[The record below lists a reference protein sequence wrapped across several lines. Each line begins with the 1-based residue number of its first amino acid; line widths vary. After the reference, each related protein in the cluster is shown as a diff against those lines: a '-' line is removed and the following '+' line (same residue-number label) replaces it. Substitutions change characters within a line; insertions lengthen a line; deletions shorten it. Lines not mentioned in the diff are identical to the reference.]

1 MSAKAE
7 ANAAAA
13 LRELGATLKASATAP
28 KLNTLQLLKD
38 LGLDEEED
46 ELELNIMEEI
56 ASLVKNA
63 DGPKYADPLP
73 GRGRRTPHALGIRPR
88 LPRAVECRQSRGTT
102 AMPTPRHRGEPVHT
116 HGTHG
121 RSAHGHTDHTDEPH
135 NHPNPTTHP
144 HDRFT
149 CTSVVTFTTHHHA
162 NNRHLAP
169 ALAKANIQAI
179 IHITPPT
186 YVYSQLTTSRH
197 IRIWGGSVRVV
208 TRRSGNVYALFTQS
222 RRHSETHRYPAHR
235 PDIRFSTHP
244 IQRFNNRQPTLH
256 SLRLIE
262 EWAEELGN
270 GQ

>member
-1 MSAKAE
+1 MRKKTPG
-7 ANAAAA
+7 
-13 LRELGATLKASATAP
+13 GAGTHARDTRAQRTRAHGSH
-28 KLNTLQLLKD
+28 
-38 LGLDEEED
+38 
-46 ELELNIMEEI
+46 
-56 ASLVKNA
+56 
-63 DGPKYADPLP
+63 
-73 GRGRRTPHALGIRPR
+73 RRTSQPSKPND
-88 LPRAVECRQSRGTT
+88 
-102 AMPTPRHRGEPVHT
+102 TPARPVHMYQCCHVHNT
-116 HGTHG
+116 PSRKQSAPRTRAREGQHSGT
-121 RSAHGHTDHTDEPH
+121 
-135 NHPNPTTHP
+135 
-144 HDRFT
+144 
-149 CTSVVTFTTHHHA
+149 
-162 NNRHLAP
+162 
-169 ALAKANIQAI
+169 I